1 MTTPT
6 VRPQPPQRVRSAY
19 VDWLQQRL
27 SARDWNVAQT
37 VNLLRIASG
46 QQLERLCFA
55 ELADGRSRTVT
66 RSRVLARLVAW
77 RVLMPVG
84 RRVGG
89 SGRGSTV
96 QAFAL
101 DSGGQRLM
109 ERRQLAA
116 AQRVRVRRPGAP
128 GDRTTAHLL
137 AVSELYATLVETSHA
152 ENVTLDH
159 FVAEPGAWWPNGLGG
174 RLKPDAY
181 AVLARPGARDHW
193 WIEVDLAT
201 ESLPTVKAKLQAYLD
216 FQQRGER
223 GPEDVTPWVL
233 VSTVTERRRDAIAA
247 TVRRLPGAAGLVT
260 VVTSTGAAA
269 RMVEVLRE

>member
-1 MTTPT
+1 MTAPAT
-6 VRPQPPQRVRSAY
+6 RPQPPRRVRSGY
-19 VDWLQQRL
+19 VDWLDERL
-27 SARDWNVAQT
+27 SARDWHVVET
-37 VNLLRIASG
+37 VNRLRTVSG
-46 QQLERLCFA
+46 LQLERLCFGALA
-55 ELADGRSRTVT
+55 EGRSRTVT

-109 ERRQLAA
+109 ERRHLAA
-116 AQRVRVRRPGAP
+116 AQRGRVRRAEAP
-128 GDRTTAHLL
+128 GERTTAHLL
-137 AVSELYATLVETSHA
+137 AVSEVYTTLVEASRA

-159 FVAEPGAWWPNGLGG
+159 FAAEPGAWWPNGLGG

-193 WIEVDLAT
+193 WIEVDQAT
-201 ESLPTVKAKLQAYLD
+201 ESLPTLRTKVQTYLD
-216 FQQRGER
+216 FQRRGER
-223 GPEDVTPWVL
+223 GPDDVMPWVL
-233 VSTVTERRRDAIAA
+233 ISTVTERRRDAIAA
-247 TVRRLPGAAGLVT
+247 MVRRLPEARELVT
-260 VVTSTGAAA
+260 VVHSSDAAA
-269 RMVEVLRE
+269 HMLKVLRE